1 MGRCPACG
9 EEVCLQKPQPAC
21 CKVLRFSFAL
31 PPRDRMAE
39 LGKLTSAAM
48 HFVDAVG
55 TYKLK
60 PEQRLRAEKL
70 RKDVAA
76 VEWRK
81 QDDRRR
87 EEAEERRAAKK
98 KEEVVRVPVCKC
110 LPALLALVCAHLL
123 ILSV

>member
-1 MGRCPACG
+1 MT
-9 EEVCLQKPQPAC
+9 QPAC
-21 CKVLRFSFAL
+21 CQVLRFSFAL

-39 LGKLTSAAM
+39 LGKLMSAAM

-60 PEQRLRAEKL
+60 PEQRARAEKL

-87 EEAEERRAAKK
+87 EEAEERRTAKK
-98 KEEVVRVPVCKC
+98 KEELVRIPG
-110 LPALLALVCAHLL
+110 
-123 ILSV
+123 